1 MTDPIAT
8 TRQGTV
14 RGFERRALLY
24 FRGIPYARPPV
35 GDLRFRAPEPPE
47 PWEGVR
53 DATEYGP
60 NSLQSS
66 IASDIPLPPQPRR
79 PMSEDCLYLNV
90 VTPGL
95 SGSRPVMVWIH
106 GGGFTTGSGADFAGR
121 QLAERGVVVV
131 AMNYRLGALGSLA
144 LPALADRKGRFTNF
158 GLRDQIAALRWV
170 HDNIASFGGDP
181 DNVTIFGESAGG
193 LSVGSLLGS
202 PEAKGLFHRAIPQS
216 GAGHQARPA
225 DEALSASEQ
234 FCELLGVRPDDPA
247 ALRAASPEAILEVSG
262 AVELSAG
269 LARMR
274 ARKPWSMAH
283 TPVIDGQCLLAL
295 PIEGLRR
302 GHGSAVPVMAGW
314 TADEFK
320 LFEPTWENGAP
331 SADELESHFGEFGP
345 PRPMHRAYLD
355 ARAARGDSTA
365 PGDVWSAALADWMF
379 RVPADRLLEA
389 NATAGRPT
397 YGYVFTWESPVEG
410 LGACHSLDVLF
421 VTGTYTLA
429 PDFAGSGPAA
439 DALANTMM
447 DAWVAFAT
455 NGDPSTPSLHW
466 PRFET
471 DTRPIMVLG
480 ERCHMV
486 EGWHEEERRAWDGV
500 IP

>member
-14 RGFERRALLY
+14 RGFERHALLY

-35 GDLRFRAPEPPE
+35 GELRWAVAQPPE
-47 PWEGVR
+47 PWDGVR

-144 LPALADRKGRFTNF
+144 LPALADRKGRLTNF

-202 PEAKGLFHRAIPQS
+202 PEAKGLFHGAIPQS
-216 GAGHQARPA
+216 G
-225 DEALSASEQ
+225 
-234 FCELLGVRPDDPA
+234 
-247 ALRAASPEAILEVSG
+247 
-262 AVELSAG
+262 
-269 LARMR
+269 
-274 ARKPWSMAH
+274 
-283 TPVIDGQCLLAL
+283 
-295 PIEGLRR
+295 
-302 GHGSAVPVMAGW
+302 
-314 TADEFK
+314 
-320 LFEPTWENGAP
+320 
-331 SADELESHFGEFGP
+331 
-345 PRPMHRAYLD
+345 
-355 ARAARGDSTA
+355 
-365 PGDVWSAALADWMF
+365 PG
-379 RVPADRLLEA
+379 
-389 NATAGRPT
+389 G
-397 YGYVFTWESPVEG
+397 
-410 LGACHSLDVLF
+410 
-421 VTGTYTLA
+421 
-429 PDFAGSGPAA
+429 
-439 DALANTMM
+439 
-447 DAWVAFAT
+447 
-455 NGDPSTPSLHW
+455 
-466 PRFET
+466 
-471 DTRPIMVLG
+471 
-480 ERCHMV
+480 
-486 EGWHEEERRAWDGV
+486 
-500 IP
+500 

>member
-14 RGFERRALLY
+14 RGFERHALLY

-95 SGSRPVMVWIH
+95 SGSRPVIVWIH

-234 FCELLGVRPDDPA
+234 FCELLGVRPDDPRCA
-247 ALRAASPEAILEVSG
+247 PRR
-262 AVELSAG
+262 
-269 LARMR
+269 LARSDPGGFRCDGGFRRPGPNAR
-274 ARKPWSMAH
+274 AEA
-283 TPVIDGQCLLAL
+283 A
-295 PIEGLRR
+295 
-302 GHGSAVPVMAGW
+302 GHGTHTGDRRAVP
-314 TADEFK
+314 
-320 LFEPTWENGAP
+320 PGA
-331 SADELESHFGEFGP
+331 
-345 PRPMHRAYLD
+345 
-355 ARAARGDSTA
+355 
-365 PGDVWSAALADWMF
+365 
-379 RVPADRLLEA
+379 ADR
-389 NATAGRPT
+389 RPPPGAWLRCT
-397 YGYVFTWESPVEG
+397 GDGG
-410 LGACHSLDVLF
+410 LD
-421 VTGTYTLA
+421 
-429 PDFAGSGPAA
+429 
-439 DALANTMM
+439 
-447 DAWVAFAT
+447 
-455 NGDPSTPSLHW
+455 
-466 PRFET
+466 
-471 DTRPIMVLG
+471 
-480 ERCHMV
+480 
-486 EGWHEEERRAWDGV
+486 RR
-500 IP
+500 